1 MQLTSQLNAEKL
13 KDVDRIA
20 SSKWHFPNYQ
30 HWQALAMLWGAILA
44 LILITVVAHAQS
56 GSVNGQVFCSDTQKP
71 ARFARVF
78 LADAYVL
85 NKMAGGSRFE
95 KQRDVDQNAAITLP
109 DGSFVLKNLPAGVY
123 DLQISYPGY
132 INPQLWL
139 STGHVS
145 PATLQSWINLYTQV
159 TVLPGRTVS
168 TIATIYRGAEMTGT
182 VTFDDGSPAEG
193 YTVAPIY
200 ALPVLG
206 GSDNSPSGTVPAEN
220 LIGLA
225 NAFQATTD
233 AHGKFLIAG
242 LVSGTYSLMATPRE
256 GHSLFPVYLGNT
268 VDLSTAKLVTIQ
280 AGEEHTDLNLEIDL
294 NSFHQVRGIVTTA
307 DNRPLPKVGI
317 ALERAV
323 DGAPQRPYIHAAD
336 DGSFVFSYVPDGD
349 YRLLMDGDPSKKI
362 VKVQGADIT
371 DIVLTRKQT
380 Q

>member
-1 MQLTSQLNAEKL
+1 MREEGTRMSFGTPNFQTFL
-13 KDVDRIA
+13 KVMAIGLLSIA
-20 SSKWHFPNYQ
+20 VIAQ
-30 HWQALAMLWGAILA
+30 
-44 LILITVVAHAQS
+44 AQS

-71 ARFARVF
+71 ARFARVS
-78 LADAYVL
+78 
-85 NKMAGGSRFE
+85 MG
-95 KQRDVDQNAAITLP
+95 QNATTRLP
-109 DGSFVLKNLPAGVY
+109 DGSFVFKSLPAGVY

-139 STGHVS
+139 STGQVS
-145 PATLQSWINLYTQV
+145 SATLKSWFNLYTQV

-168 TIATIYRGAEMTGT
+168 TTATIYRGGEMTGT

-206 GSDNSPSGTVPAEN
+206 ASDNSISGTVPAVN

-242 LVSGTYSLMATPRE
+242 LVSGTYSLMAIPRE
-256 GHSLFPVYLGNT
+256 GNLLFPVYLGDT
-268 VDLSTAKLVTIQ
+268 VDRSAAKLVTVR
-280 AGEEHTDLNLEIDL
+280 AGEEHSDLNLEIYL
-294 NSFHQVRGIVTTA
+294 NSYHQVRGIVTTV
-307 DNRPLPKVGI
+307 DNRPLAKIGI

-323 DGAPQRPYIHAAD
+323 DGTPWRPYIHAAD
-336 DGSFVFSYVPDGD
+336 DGSFIFPYVPDGD
-349 YRLLMDGDPSKKI
+349 YNLLTDGDTSKKL
-362 VKVQGADIT
+362 VRVTGADIT
-371 DIVLTRKQT
+371 DIVLPRKQT